1 MDGMLISRM
10 ARSRYHIDELFPQES
25 GGATVADI
33 YATRVLAQRMN
44 QSRDLLHHPEQ
55 SIRPGELSAMGL
67 MNEIFHFVSALYRQQ
82 LAPNLWT
89 DAIRTVQSQIGAPAL
104 TSVLVAFVDQFPP
117 AAVYHSEMSSQEYL
131 ERSIGGRPNSE
142 LALEELVMLWV
153 ANRNP
158 ALKPFSEL
166 IDDGRLQQ
174 ETKYT
179 DVLDSL
185 HRFFDTQPPFGP
197 DSQNVID
204 MLRSPAI
211 AVPNSIRGQ
220 LDYIRRHWAY
230 LLGPLLERL
239 LRSLDYLREEARTSF
254 QGPGPALVLSYAS
267 LEGEPERFSR
277 DKDWMPRL
285 VLIAKNIYVWLGQLS
300 EKYRRPIRHLDD
312 IPFEELDKLAGWGIS
327 GLWLIG
333 VWRRSPASARI
344 KQLMGNAEAL
354 ASAYSLENYAI
365 AEDLGGE
372 EALRNLKERAWQRG
386 IRLATDMVP
395 NHMGIDSRWVID
407 HPDWFI
413 SLDHPPFPS
422 YSYNGPDLSP
432 DPAVNIQIED
442 HYYDHTDAAVTFRLY
457 DRRNGTTRYIYHGN
471 DGTSMPWNDTAQ
483 LNYLNPEV
491 REAVV
496 QTILNVAKRSPVI
509 RFDAAMTLTKRH
521 YQRLWFPEPGTGGAI
536 PSRSEYGLSKTQFD
550 AAMPEEFWRQVVDRV
565 AAEAPDTLLLAEA
578 FWLMEGYFVRT
589 LGMHRV
595 YNSAFMNMLRDEENA
610 NYRSVMKNTLEFD
623 PEILGRFVNF
633 MNNPDERTAV
643 DQFGKGDKY
652 FGICTMMVTLP
663 GLPMFGHGQIEGF
676 SEKYGMEFRRAYWNE
691 PEDEDLVGR
700 HQREIF
706 PLLHRRALFAGSE
719 NFALYDLFT
728 QDGKV
733 DEDVFAYSNRIGDE
747 RALVLY
753 HNRYKETTGWI
764 RDSVARAEKTAD
776 GNKQLARHNLGE
788 CLALHN
794 AKDCF
799 VVFRSQLEDLE
810 YIRPCRELFE
820 KGLYMH
826 LGAYQRQV
834 FLDFYEVS
842 DNAEGFYRQVCAEL
856 QGKGTQSVASLVSA
870 KVLQKVQDPFRR
882 MFESAYLNALLEYTG
897 TLIEKGTH
905 SVSIPSW
912 VAEREGLAAGLGR
925 GEIIAA
931 AEARM
936 RSLLEGVASLTGRP
950 PETERILSSLRSN
963 LQTVF
968 DLCQHGKDYAQA
980 LATIGQLE
988 PELDVERRL
997 ILLAWAFL
1005 RPLGILHGPENDAQH
1020 VLAVIDEWQLQPII
1034 MRAFADILGDEA
1046 ASAEATA
1053 ALRAVLAL
1061 DDQPAREESKTA
1073 TVSGWVIQPEI
1084 RSFLGI
1090 HSFEAKVWLNEERLE
1105 ELAQWYLIVAAITG
1119 SAETRSAGALA
1130 EELTFRSEQMHE
1142 LIRAAKDAGYQ
1153 LEGILSKLERSAA
1166 EGD

>member
-1 MDGMLISRM
+1 MDEMVISRT
-10 ARSRYHIDELFPQES
+10 ARDRYRLNELFSSQN
-25 GGATVADI
+25 GRAMFADI
-33 YATRVLAQRMN
+33 YAARVLGERMN

-55 SIRPGELSAMGL
+55 ANRPGELSAMGL
-67 MNEIFHFVSALYRQQ
+67 MDEIFHLVCSVYRQQ
-82 LAPNLWT
+82 LAPNVWT
-89 DAIRTVQSQIGAPAL
+89 DALQAVQAQLGAPAL
-104 TSVLVAFVDQFPP
+104 TSLLAAFVDQFPP
-117 AAVYHSEMSSQEYL
+117 AAVYRGDMSPEKYL
-131 ERSIGGRPNSE
+131 EQATGGRPNSE

-153 ANRNP
+153 TNRNP
-158 ALKPFSEL
+158 ALRPFSEL
-166 IDDGRLQQ
+166 IDDDRLQQ
-174 ETKYT
+174 QTGYSNA
-179 DVLDSL
+179 LALL

-197 DSQNVID
+197 DSQNLIE

-211 AVPNSIRGQ
+211 AVPDSIRGQ
-220 LDYIRRHWAY
+220 LEYIRRHWAY

-239 LRSLDYLREEARTSF
+239 LRSLDYLREEERMSF
-254 QGPGPALVLSYAS
+254 QGPGPALVLSYGS
-267 LEGEPERFSR
+267 LESEPERFSR

-285 VLIAKNIYVWLGQLS
+285 VLIAKNIYVWLDQLS
-300 EKYRRPIRHLDD
+300 KKYGRTIQHLDQ
-312 IPFEELDKLAGWGIS
+312 IPSEELDKLGGWGIT

-344 KQLMGNAEAL
+344 KQLMGNPEAL
-354 ASAYSLENYAI
+354 ASAYSLDDYAI
-365 AEDLGGE
+365 ASDLGGE
-372 EALRNLKERAWQRG
+372 EAFQNLKERAWRRG

-407 HPDWFI
+407 HPDWFV

-432 DPAVNIQIED
+432 DPAMNIQIED
-442 HYYDHTDAAVTFRLY
+442 HYYDHSDAAVTFRLH
-457 DRRNGTTRYIYHGN
+457 DQRSGSTRYIYHGN

-491 REAVV
+491 REAVI

-536 PSRSEYGLSKTQFD
+536 PSRSENGLSKAQFD

-691 PEDEDLVGR
+691 QEDEGLVAR

-719 NFALYDLFT
+719 NFGLYDLFT

-733 DEDVFAYSNRIGDE
+733 DEDVFAYSNRTGDD

-753 HNRYKETTGWI
+753 HNRYKETAGWI

-776 GNKQLARHNLGE
+776 GSKKLARHNLGE
-788 CLALHN
+788 CLSLHN
-794 AKDCF
+794 AEDSF
-799 VVFRSQLEDLE
+799 VIFRSQLEGLE
-810 YIRPCRELFE
+810 YILPSRDLFE
-820 KGLYMH
+820 KGLYVH
-826 LGAYQRQV
+826 LGAYQRKI
-834 FLDFYEVS
+834 FLDFYEVT
-842 DNAEGFYRQVCAEL
+842 DNADGFYRQVCAEL
-856 QGKGTQSVASLVSA
+856 QGSGTLSVASLVSTKA
-870 KVLQKVQDPFRR
+870 LQKVQEPFRQ
-882 MFESAYLNALLEYTG
+882 MFEPTYLNALLEYTG
-897 TLIEKGTH
+897 VLIKEGAYSAPVPAWIT
-905 SVSIPSW
+905 
-912 VAEREGLAAGLGR
+912 EREELPLAPDQHA
-925 GEIIAA
+925 IIAEA
-931 AEARM
+931 QARM
-936 RSLLEGVASLTGRP
+936 CSFLEGIANLTGRP
-950 PETERILSSLRSN
+950 LEMEPPLSSLQSN
-963 LQTVF
+963 LLAVF
-968 DLCQHGKDYAQA
+968 DLCRHAEAYGPAPFATDGPGAVLDAQ
-980 LATIGQLE
+980 
-988 PELDVERRL
+988 RRL
-997 ILLAWAFL
+997 VLLGWAFL
-1005 RPLGILHGPENDAQH
+1005 RPLARLHGTGNDAQR
-1020 VLAVIDEWQLQPII
+1020 VLAAIDQWQLQPIL
-1034 MRAFADILGDEA
+1034 MATFADILGDEKA
-1046 ASAEATA
+1046 GLEAIA

-1061 DDQPAREESKTA
+1061 GDEPAEEKPLSA
-1073 TVSGWVIQPEI
+1073 TLSRWISEPEI
-1084 RSFLGI
+1084 RSFLGV
-1090 HSFEAKVWLNEERLE
+1090 HSFEERVWLSKEGLE
-1105 ELAQWYLIVAAITG
+1105 ELARWYVVLAAAVVP
-1119 SAETRSAGALA
+1119 AETSSAGASA
-1130 EELTFRSEQMHE
+1130 ESLTFVWEQMNE
-1142 LIRAAKDAGYQ
+1142 LVGAAETAGYQ
-1153 LEGILSKLERSAA
+1153 LEGLLAELERPAS
-1166 EGD
+1166 EGG